1 MVIGEPDDV
10 RVERID
16 RRWAVLVTEQGKLTR
31 HPFDTQAEAEAFA
44 DEQRTRLGL
53 PAKPPVDDPRT
64 P

>member
-31 HPFDTQAEAEAFA
+31 HPFDT
-44 DEQRTRLGL
+44 
-53 PAKPPVDDPRT
+53 
-64 P
+64 

>member
-16 RRWAVLVTEQGKLTR
+16 RRWTVLVTAQGKLTR

-53 PAKPPVDDPRT
+53 PARPPVDDPRT